1 MADHPDGERGIIYG
15 AGDMA
20 IDRRDFISSLGGA
33 AAVGLMSHEAKADAL
48 EDHLMAQVS
57 EAPSAVVRAEQGS
70 AQAAPEKFP
79 TAAEV
84 EAQITT
90 RSYRRGVGNLFLTTE
105 PGRTVERL
113 APMPASPTLFDF
125 FERRFMRT
133 RNHCFQSAN
142 KAMQRG
148 ADEEVILACL
158 LHDTIQEIMKSDHG
172 YWGAQMYEPY
182 IPERTAF
189 AIRYHQALRFYADE
203 KAGYS
208 YPDLYKRVFGEDY
221 VPAPHVQAAY
231 EFVRKHRW
239 YDAPREV
246 TVSDLYAFDP
256 KAVVTMEPFIDIV
269 KRHFKQPQ
277 EGLGNDGSPVA
288 HMWRTLAN
296 PDAPL

>member
-1 MADHPDGERGIIYG
+1 MEQATMG
-15 AGDMA
+15 
-20 IDRRDFISSLGGA
+20 IDRRDFITSLGGV
-33 AAVGLMSHEAKADAL
+33 AAVSVMSHEARADAL
-48 EDHLMAQVS
+48 EDRLMAQVS
-57 EAPSAVVRAEQGS
+57 DAPSAVARAEEG
-70 AQAAPEKFP
+70 AARAAAEKFP

-90 RSYRRGVGNLFLTTE
+90 RPYRRGVGNLFLTTE

-113 APMPASPTLFDF
+113 QPMPAAPTLIDF

-133 RNHCFQSAN
+133 RNHCLQSAN

-148 ADEEVILACL
+148 ADEEIVLACL

-231 EFVRKHRW
+231 EYVRKHRW

-256 KAVVTMEPFIDIV
+256 NAVVSMDPFVDIV
-269 KRHFKQPQ
+269 NRHFRQPK
-277 EGLGNDGSPVA
+277 EGLGNDGSPAA